1 MSAMPMDKI
10 SDIVIGILTEIR
22 LRTWIWTRI
31 GLGFG
36 TPFTTFIFQFVSYA
50 NIHKSWNA
58 QILIFL
64 TMFRF
69 INMCMHVYDC

>member
-10 SDIVIGILTEIR
+10 SDFVIGILTEIR
-22 LRTWIWTRI
+22 LRTWIWTRT

-50 NIHKSWNA
+50 NV
-58 QILIFL
+58 L
-64 TMFRF
+64 TNREMPKF
-69 INMCMHVYDC
+69 